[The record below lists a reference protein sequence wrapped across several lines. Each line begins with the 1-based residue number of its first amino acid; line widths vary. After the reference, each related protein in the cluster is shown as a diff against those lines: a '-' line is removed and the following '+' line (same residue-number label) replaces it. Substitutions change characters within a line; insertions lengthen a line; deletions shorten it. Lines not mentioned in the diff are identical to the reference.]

1 MNEAGFRPWLWLAG
15 ITGLTTVLVLAGRT
29 VMPWEKMFPDYITYW
44 TAGKL
49 VASGQSPYDVDRQFQ
64 IQRNLG
70 GTDRSMAGGSS
81 VSCPIIILPGSR
93 WAARCSSPWDSRGAR
108 WPGSFSTSSC
118 SS

>member
-15 ITGLTTVLVLAGRT
+15 ITGLTTVLVLAGRA

-64 IQRNLG
+64 IQRDLG
-70 GTDRSMAGGSS
+70 WDRSINGRG
-81 VSCPIIILPGSR
+81 VLGFLPY
-93 WAARCSSPWDSRGAR
+93 
-108 WPGSFSTSSC
+108 
-118 SS
+118 